1 MMQVAGTGAETAKL
15 GEPARTKLLF
25 VAPPS
30 RVRGPMGGIV
40 ETLVESLLQEGYSV
54 RLMPWGRRSDI
65 ENRLGR
71 VYTWLQDTRR
81 VLAQAAEWQPD
92 AVVLHTGSDW
102 VTHVRDLPLIVVLR
116 MAGTRVVAEL
126 HGSQVEELS
135 RTGHN
140 AFKALS
146 RFFARQVIG
155 LLLLNKESVDVW
167 KTFEPNVR
175 TAAVQNPFAPLK
187 GSRAVIRVID
197 SDEPIRLVF
206 VAHVL
211 PRKGLRDVVRAL
223 AEIHGERPVTLSVVG
238 DGPDLAGALKLANRL
253 GVSALVDA
261 RGRMDSSGV
270 AEQLSQSDIM
280 VFPTYHPEGL
290 PTVVLEAMGAGL
302 PIVTTR
308 RWGTADWLE
317 PGIHAVFTPAKDPH
331 ALAEAV
337 VRLAD
342 DVDLRRRMSAANLE
356 RIVEFAPDV
365 VSARYAAALQT
376 MLYRTDGELGEQG
389 CSPQTTLDS
398 GDSSR
403 TRSVCSA
410 LFSSPGAVDTVCTGT
425 FGPHGSAQ

>member
-1 MMQVAGTGAETAKL
+1 
-15 GEPARTKLLF
+15 
-25 VAPPS
+25 
-30 RVRGPMGGIV
+30 
-40 ETLVESLLQEGYSV
+40 
-54 RLMPWGRRSDI
+54 
-65 ENRLGR
+65 
-71 VYTWLQDTRR
+71 
-81 VLAQAAEWQPD
+81 
-92 AVVLHTGSDW
+92 
-102 VTHVRDLPLIVVLR
+102 
-116 MAGTRVVAEL
+116 
-126 HGSQVEELS
+126 
-135 RTGHN
+135 
-140 AFKALS
+140 
-146 RFFARQVIG
+146 
-155 LLLLNKESVDVW
+155 VDVW

-376 MLYRTDGELGEQG
+376 MLYRTDGA
-389 CSPQTTLDS
+389 TA
-398 GDSSR
+398 R
-403 TRSVCSA
+403 
-410 LFSSPGAVDTVCTGT
+410 
-425 FGPHGSAQ
+425 